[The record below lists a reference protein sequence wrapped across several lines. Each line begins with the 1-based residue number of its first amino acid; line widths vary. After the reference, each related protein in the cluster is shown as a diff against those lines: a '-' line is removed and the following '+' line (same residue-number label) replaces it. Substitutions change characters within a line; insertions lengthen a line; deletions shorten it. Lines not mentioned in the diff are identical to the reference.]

1 MKLSKLQIKLNLSD
15 KAVRAILDDW
25 GFEGYFTL
33 EDVLE
38 DREYLEELG
47 YSIDDFK
54 RGLGLEID

>member
-1 MKLSKLQIKLNLSD
+1 MTKLQNQLHLSD

-47 YSIDDFK
+47 YSIDAFCSDLI
-54 RGLGLEID
+54 GLSINQ

>member
-1 MKLSKLQIKLNLSD
+1 MTKLQIKLNLSD
-15 KAVRAILDDW
+15 KAVRAILDEW

-38 DREYLEELG
+38 DRDYLEELG

>member
-1 MKLSKLQIKLNLSD
+1 MKLSKLQIKLNLSN
-15 KAVRAILDDW
+15 KAVRAILDEW
-25 GFEGYFTL
+25 GFEGYNTL

>member
-1 MKLSKLQIKLNLSD
+1 MTKLQIKLNLSD
-15 KAVRAILDDW
+15 KAVRAILDEW

-38 DREYLEELG
+38 DREFLEELG

-54 RGLGLEID
+54 RGLGLPID

>member
-1 MKLSKLQIKLNLSD
+1 MTKLQIKLNLSD
-15 KAVRAILDDW
+15 KAVRAILDEW

>member
-1 MKLSKLQIKLNLSD
+1 MKLSKLQIKLNLSN
-15 KAVRAILDDW
+15 KAVRAILDEW

-47 YSIDDFK
+47 YSIDEFK

>member
-1 MKLSKLQIKLNLSD
+1 MTKLQIKLNLSD
-15 KAVRAILDDW
+15 KAVRAILDEW

-47 YSIDDFK
+47 YSIDDFIK
-54 RGLGLEID
+54 EFGLED

>member
-1 MKLSKLQIKLNLSD
+1 MTKLQIKLNLSD
-15 KAVRAILDDW
+15 KAVRAILDEW

-54 RGLGLEID
+54 RWLGL

>member
-1 MKLSKLQIKLNLSD
+1 MTKLQIKLNLSD
-15 KAVRAILDDW
+15 KAVRAILDEW

-38 DREYLEELG
+38 DRDYLEELG

-54 RGLGLEID
+54 RWLGLEID

>member
-1 MKLSKLQIKLNLSD
+1 MTKLQIKLNLSD
-15 KAVRAILDDW
+15 KAVRAILDEW

-33 EDVLE
+33 EDVIE

-54 RGLGLEID
+54 RELGLED

>member
-1 MKLSKLQIKLNLSD
+1 MTQLQYQLNLSD
-15 KAVRAILDDW
+15 KAVRAILDNW

-33 EDVLE
+33 EDVIE

-54 RGLGLEID
+54 RELGLED

>member
-1 MKLSKLQIKLNLSD
+1 MTKLQIKLNLSD
-15 KAVRAILDDW
+15 KAVRAILDEW

-54 RGLGLEID
+54 RGLGLEIG

>member
-1 MKLSKLQIKLNLSD
+1 MTKLQIKLNLSD
-15 KAVRAILDDW
+15 KAVRAILDEW
-25 GFEGYFTL
+25 GFEYYFTL

-54 RGLGLEID
+54 RELGLEID

>member
-1 MKLSKLQIKLNLSD
+1 MTKLQIKLNLSY
-15 KAVRAILDDW
+15 KAVRAILDEW

-38 DREYLEELG
+38 DRDYLEELG

-54 RGLGLEID
+54 RWLGLEID

>member
-1 MKLSKLQIKLNLSD
+1 MTKLQIKLNLSN
-15 KAVRAILDDW
+15 KAVRAILDEW

-38 DREYLEELG
+38 DRDYLEELG

-54 RGLGLEID
+54 RWLGLEID

>member
-1 MKLSKLQIKLNLSD
+1 MTKLQIKLNLSY
-15 KAVRAILDDW
+15 KAVRAILDEW

-33 EDVLE
+33 EDVIE
-38 DREYLEELG
+38 DRDYLEELG

>member
-1 MKLSKLQIKLNLSD
+1 MKLSKLQIKLNLSY
-15 KAVRAILDDW
+15 KAVRAILDEW

-33 EDVLE
+33 EDVIE
-38 DREYLEELG
+38 DRDYLEELG

>member
-1 MKLSKLQIKLNLSD
+1 MTKLQIKLNLSD
-15 KAVRAILDDW
+15 SAVWAILDEW
-25 GFEGYFTL
+25 GFEGYNTL

-54 RGLGLEID
+54 RGLGIEID

>member
-1 MKLSKLQIKLNLSD
+1 MKLSKLQIKLNLSY
-15 KAVRAILDDW
+15 KAVRAILDEW

-47 YSIDDFK
+47 YDIDAFINEY
-54 RGLGLEID
+54 GLED